1 MYLGVKNRLK
11 EIRMREHMLSSKDF
25 AKMLGVNYTTY
36 SNWETGISKPTL
48 DAAFQISQK
57 LNKKVDEIWY
67 SE

>member
-1 MYLGVKNRLK
+1 
-11 EIRMREHMLSSKDF
+11 MREHMLSSKDF
-25 AKMLGVNYTTY
+25 AKMLVVNYTTY